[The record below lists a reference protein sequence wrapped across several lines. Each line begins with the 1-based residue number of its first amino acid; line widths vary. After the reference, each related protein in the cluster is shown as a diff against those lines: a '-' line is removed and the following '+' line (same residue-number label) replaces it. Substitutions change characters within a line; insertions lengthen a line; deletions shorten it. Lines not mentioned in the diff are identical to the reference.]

1 MRSNGSGGRPI
12 AKGTDSYKVHKE
24 AHLVVKDEKGEQQ
37 EVRLF
42 GSVLEM
48 GGQFKLFSFVVD

>member
-1 MRSNGSGGRPI
+1 MQF
-12 AKGTDSYKVHKE
+12 AKGTDAYKTYKVHKE
-24 AHLVVKDEKGEQQ
+24 AHLIVKGEKGVQQ

-48 GGQFKLFSFVVD
+48 SGQFKLFSFVID